1 MIQTS
6 AQAYRRDREV
16 VIAGIVLISL
26 LSWVYMFVLAGPGH
40 AGHSPEHGTMH
51 PVMAAWDGGLLVL
64 SIAMWSVMMIA
75 MMLPTATPMVLSFTR
90 LQHQREARPK
100 ALRLTGWFSAGYLGA
115 WIVFSLMA
123 AFAQWAL
130 YSGNLMTSAMG
141 STTPLMAGGLLVA
154 AGLFQWSGLK
164 EACLT
169 KCRSPLNFLLNEWR
183 PGSAGAFIM
192 GLRHGLFCI
201 GCCWVLMLLMFVG
214 GVMNL
219 VWMAAITIYVLLEK
233 ILPSVRRVGSLVG
246 VLLVL
251 AGALTWVVALFD

>member
-6 AQAYRRDREV
+6 AQTYQRDRWV
-16 VIAGIVLISL
+16 VMAGILLVSL
-26 LSWVYMFVLAGPGH
+26 LSWVYLFVLAAPDS
-40 AGHSPEHGTMH
+40 AGHSSDHAGMH
-51 PVMAAWDGGLLVL
+51 SPMAAWDGGLLVL
-64 SIAMWSVMMIA
+64 STVMWSVMMIA

-90 LQHQREARPK
+90 LQHQRETRPR
-100 ALRLTGWFSAGYLGA
+100 AVRLTGWFSAGYLGA

-130 YSGNLMTSAMG
+130 YSAGLMTSAMG
-141 STTPLMAGGLLVA
+141 SATPLMAGGLLVA

-164 EACLT
+164 DACLT

-183 PGSAGAFIM
+183 PGSRGALIM
-192 GLRHGLFCI
+192 GLRHGLFCV

-219 VWMAAITIYVLLEK
+219 LWMAAITIYVLLEK
-233 ILPSVRRVGSLVG
+233 ILPTVRVFGSLTGIV
-246 VLLVL
+246 LVL
-251 AGALTWVVALFD
+251 AGALTLVLS